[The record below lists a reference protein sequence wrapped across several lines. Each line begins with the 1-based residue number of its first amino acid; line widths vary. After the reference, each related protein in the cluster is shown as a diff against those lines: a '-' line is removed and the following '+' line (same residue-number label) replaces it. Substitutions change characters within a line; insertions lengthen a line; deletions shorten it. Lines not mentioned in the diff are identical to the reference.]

1 MTIRDFRYR
10 MTVADC
16 PNFRAAT
23 RRCHA
28 SQSTVSSQLR
38 KLEAYPDVRCFDRR
52 RGGVG
57 INGEGR
63 GCVPQAR
70 ILPAAFDVMCAIA
83 ARRGAGKG
91 LQPSP
96 IRSGRARF
104 RCAAPRGRNR
114 CRAAR

>member
-28 SQSTVSSQLR
+28 IQSTVSSQLR

-63 GCVPQAR
+63 GCVPRAR

-83 ARRGAGKG
+83 TRRGEG
-91 LQPSP
+91 P
-96 IRSGRARF
+96 
-104 RCAAPRGRNR
+104 AAIADQERQSALSLRRPEG
-114 CRAAR
+114 AQ